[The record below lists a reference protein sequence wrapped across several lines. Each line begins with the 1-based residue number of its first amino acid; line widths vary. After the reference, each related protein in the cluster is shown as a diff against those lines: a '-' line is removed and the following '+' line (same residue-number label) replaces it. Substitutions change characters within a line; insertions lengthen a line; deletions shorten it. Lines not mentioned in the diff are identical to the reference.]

1 MRKLLAALLA
11 LALTLSLGT
20 VAFAGEGIFDSL
32 YTGDTAYESKTDFY
46 PVVDG
51 LLVYASASFGDT
63 INHLAFSGDTWT
75 VDVTLEDPYFYLGLV
90 FPQEMNDLDY
100 EWTRISGDSFYF
112 DYEGCYKY
120 ATEPG
125 GQNNLFSYEYYIEP
139 PFFMTKS
146 VYTGRFSTQLDGKT
160 YYLDLTIRVVVPDD
174 AADFDHLVAGEQMTK
189 DGYLYYDGVAFID
202 EYSGAPV
209 TRTESG
215 WVNGYRAYA
224 VRNNSED
231 QTEIDF
237 SMLFDQSQE
246 DREIYYMEV
255 YDSQGNQLDD
265 CHEPGLYQVEYG
277 DGQTGYFSEFCSLL
291 SYEPRLGEDL
301 LVVVGYPGQS
311 CAFLFTQQDKGSQER
326 LALPQWHEAWNEVL
340 NISRPVEDSE
350 GDKNTLWTRYAQ
362 ELDSFWS
369 QVRADIL
376 SSQPGETLKVD
387 AGAYEYI
394 PHSVVDAMAGR
405 ELTFELSW
413 KADGETQTA
422 SIDCTKVTQTPANRI
437 YYLMEDFAA
446 LYQ

>member
-1 MRKLLAALLA
+1 MRKLLAVLLA

-32 YTGDTAYESKTDFY
+32 YTGDTAYEYGEDPY

-51 LLVYASASFGDT
+51 LLVYASDLYGDT
-63 INHLAFSGDTWT
+63 INYLAFSGDTWT

-90 FPQEMNDLDY
+90 FPQQMGGLDY
-100 EWTRISGDSFYF
+100 EWTQISGDSFYF
-112 DYEGCYKY
+112 VPDAMYTYS
-120 ATEPG
+120 TELDG
-125 GQNNLFSYEYYIEP
+125 SNNLYSYEYYIEP
-139 PFFMTKS
+139 HFVTTKS
-146 VYTGRFSTQLDGKT
+146 VYTGRFFTQLDGKT

-174 AADFDHLVAGEQMTK
+174 AADFDHLVAGKQMTEG
-189 DGYLYYDGVAFID
+189 DYLYYDGVAFID
-202 EYSGAPV
+202 EYSDEPV
-209 TRTESG
+209 TQTESG
-215 WVNGYRAYA
+215 WVNGCRAYA
-224 VRNNSED
+224 VRNHSEY
-231 QTEIDF
+231 QTKIDF

-246 DREIYYMEV
+246 DRGIYYMEV
-255 YDSQGNQLDD
+255 YDSQGNQLDYCYD
-265 CHEPGLYQVEYG
+265 HGLNQVEYG
-277 DGQTGYFSEFCSLL
+277 DGQTGYVSGFCSLL

-301 LVVVGYPGQS
+301 LVVVGFPGRT
-311 CAFLFTQQDKGSQER
+311 CTFLFTQQDKESQEP

-350 GDKNTLWTRYAQ
+350 GGKNTLWTRYAQ